1 MRSASIR
8 PGGMVS
14 GLRSSRSGELLV
26 PVSRPSLVGL
36 LLVDLA
42 RVAGRLVLWAARH
55 PVVVVVVAAA
65 LWVLR
70 SYGAAVLAVVVAV
83 SAAGLIAWWRAYPT
97 SFRRVVV
104 SPFRAAFVYA
114 RMWQPAMVTCGLD
127 TRMGGV
133 EYLPRIRRVV
143 STRFVDRVLVKILPG
158 QSPEQYEN
166 ATNQLAH
173 TFSAIRCRVVLD
185 RPGRLWLEFTHGDPL
200 AELVPAIA
208 PPSDMDLSALPIG
221 RTEDGGDWK
230 LRLLGNHLLVAG
242 ATGSGKGSVMASM
255 LRAMGPGIRDGSVEV
270 WAIDPKGGMELTPSS
285 GLFERFVY
293 DSPATM
299 VQLLEEAV
307 SYMRFRSERLRLEGQ
322 RAHVPSPGDPLV
334 VLLIDEMAA
343 LTAYVGDRDLKRRAE
358 SALQLLLSQGRA
370 PGVLVVAAVQDPG
383 KDVVGFRDLFPSRI
397 ALRLLEDVQ
406 VDMVLGRSARL
417 RGAEC
422 DQIPASLPGVGYVVL
437 EGVREP
443 VRVRAAYMS
452 DEDVRDTVGRFTR
465 DRFSDAV
472 QLVEPVEGRG

>member
-1 MRSASIR
+1 MRSNRIR
-8 PGGMVS
+8 PGGMVT
-14 GLRSSRSGELLV
+14 GLRSSRSGELLI
-26 PVSRPSLVGL
+26 PVSKPSIFGLVLVNIARVLGL
-36 LLVDLA
+36 LLA
-42 RVAGRLVLWAARH
+42 WAIRH
-55 PVVVVVVAAA
+55 PLVVLVIAAA
-65 LWVLR
+65 SCVLR
-70 SYGAAVLAVVVAV
+70 SHGPIGLAIAASVTTGLVV
-83 SAAGLIAWWRAYPT
+83 AWWRAHPA
-97 SFRRVVV
+97 SFRRVMV

-127 TRMGGV
+127 SRMDGV
-133 EYLPRIRRVV
+133 EYLPRVRRVI
-143 STRFVDRVLVKILPG
+143 STRHADRVLVKLLPG
-158 QSPEQYEN
+158 QSPEQYEK
-166 ATNQLAH
+166 ATAQLAH

-200 AELVPAIA
+200 AEVVPAIT
-208 PPSDMDLSALPIG
+208 PSSAVDLSALPIG
-221 RTEDGGDWK
+221 RTEDGADWR
-230 LRLLGNHLLVAG
+230 LRLLGNHVLVAG

-255 LRAMGPGIRDGSVEV
+255 LRAVGPRIRDGSVEV

-293 DSPATM
+293 DSSAAM

-307 SYMRFRSERLRLEGQ
+307 SFMRFRAERLRLEGQ
-322 RAHVPSPGDPLV
+322 RVHVPSPGDPLV
-334 VLLIDEMAA
+334 VLLVDEMAA

-383 KDVVGFRDLFPSRI
+383 KDVVAFRDLFPSRI

-443 VRVRAAYMS
+443 VRVRAACMS
-452 DEDVRDTVGRFTR
+452 DDDVKDTVARYSR
-465 DRFSDAV
+465 DRSSDAI
-472 QLVEPVEGRG
+472 QLVERVEGRG